1 MALVEADEAGNDKS
15 RSGTELPATT
25 NHDVPTA
32 KKTKQAVMQRD
43 EEDSSPTIPRSI
55 TKKIDRR

>member
-25 NHDVPTA
+25 NPDVPTA
-32 KKTKQAVMQRD
+32 KRTTQAVMQRD
-43 EEDSSPTIPRSI
+43 EEDSSPNNPSI
-55 TKKIDRR
+55 NHEED